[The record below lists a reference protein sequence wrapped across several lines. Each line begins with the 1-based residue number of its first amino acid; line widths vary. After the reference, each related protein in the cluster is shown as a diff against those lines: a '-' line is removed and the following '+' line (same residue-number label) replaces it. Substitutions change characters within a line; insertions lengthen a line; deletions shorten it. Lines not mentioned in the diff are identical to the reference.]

1 MPAVSSERWPALPY
15 EAFAPTAYLLHMGV
29 QAIGKLNLTRPFEP
43 EWANVILYLTG
54 RGLTSGLVPH
64 HQGVFSVDI
73 DLVSHEVRCATS
85 WGRIGGFGLG
95 PMSVAQFTGTLFATL
110 RGVGVE
116 AAVNPMPQE
125 VPAPIPFDKDTA
137 PRPYDRELAH
147 AWWNILIS
155 SHRVMKR
162 YHARFRGKTP
172 PIGLMWGTLDLRD
185 VRLNG
190 APASPGPKAGYI
202 RRNAMDAAQ
211 IEAGWWSGT
220 PSYPRPAYYS
230 FTYPEPKEIAQAKVQ
245 PAAARWEPSMGEFI
259 LDYDDLRQSKDPE
272 ADLLAFLES
281 TYRAGAERAG
291 WDPDLVGAGEPV

>member
-1 MPAVSSERWPALPY
+1 MPVASSDPWPSLPY
-15 EAFAPTAYLLHMGV
+15 QAFAPTAYLLHMGV
-29 QAIGKLNLTRPFEP
+29 QAIGKLNLARPFEP
-43 EWANVILYLTG
+43 EWANVPLCLTS

-64 HQGVFSVDI
+64 AQGAFSVDV
-73 DLVSHEVRCATS
+73 DLLSHEIRCATS
-85 WGRIGGFGLG
+85 WGRTGGFALG
-95 PMSVAQFTGTLFATL
+95 SMSVAQLTGTLFEML

-116 AAVNPMPQE
+116 ATVNPMPQE
-125 VPAPIPFDKDTA
+125 VPGPIPFDRDTA

-147 AWWNILIS
+147 AWWRILIA
-155 SHRVMKR
+155 SHRVMTR
-162 YHARFRGKTP
+162 YHAEFKGKTP
-172 PIGLMWGTLDLRD
+172 PIGFMWGTFDLRD

-211 IEAGWWSGT
+211 IEVGWWSGN

-230 FTYPEPKEIAQAKVQ
+230 FTYPQPKEIERARVNPAQAHWD
-245 PAAARWEPSMGEFI
+245 ASMGEFI
-259 LDYDDLRQSKDPE
+259 LEYDDLRASKDPE

-291 WDPDLVGAGEPV
+291 WDPKLVGPAEPA